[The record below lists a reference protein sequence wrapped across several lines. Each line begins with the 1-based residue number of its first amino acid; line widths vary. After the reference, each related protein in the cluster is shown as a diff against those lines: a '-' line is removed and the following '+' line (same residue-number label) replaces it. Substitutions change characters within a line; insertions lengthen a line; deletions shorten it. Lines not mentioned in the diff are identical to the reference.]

1 MFLIFRGASPLLSNF
16 IGGHVPPHPCFR
28 RLCRASRTWE
38 AEVTAE
44 TEFKR
49 DVFYKIIDSVISG
62 LTTRFKAIE
71 ELDKTFGF
79 LWKYRDIA
87 DNVQIIAAC
96 RRFASRYRNDVSED
110 RLAEEVMHLKVIHD
124 TNFGAKSLASFD
136 LLNEIARF
144 KLEEIFGN
152 VCIAL
157 RIFCSIPAT
166 VASVERSFSKLS
178 PFTFHLGSVILCWM

>member
-1 MFLIFRGASPLLSNF
+1 M
-16 IGGHVPPHPCFR
+16 
-28 RLCRASRTWE
+28 
-38 AEVTAE
+38 
-44 TEFKR
+44 
-49 DVFYKIIDSVISG
+49 ISG

-87 DNVQIIAAC
+87 DNAQIIAAC

-124 TNFGAKSLASFD
+124 ANFGAKSLAPFD

-166 VASVERSFSKLS
+166 VASAERSFSKLS
-178 PFTFHLGSVILCWM
+178 LIKNFQRSTMTQGRLNDLAILSIESELARSINFSECINTFFCKEG